1 MGKNN
6 TGKNMSSM
14 SSVAGLSKYIKTL
27 PETKFSIM
35 GMLILSFLIGS
46 IIYLCDLTP
55 NVGIIEDFI
64 TGGLFGVTVFGFAS
78 IMSGALNQQVISTL
92 HGINLKIKHSMF
104 LSVLSMTIL
113 GMIIIVGCIISQ
125 IFRVDIF
132 LNSMLF
138 GCVIIYG
145 FNTLVFWATSKVRF
159 SVAAITGLIQPI
171 LILTMYTLIT
181 FLFIDASFMGP
192 AILQITLKAI
202 VAAVIFV
209 MAIYAFI
216 RVIASPFKKNLGI
229 GVLDLLS
236 LFIAHMNE
244 GSNSLEGLFE
254 NMSEAIDTIVT
265 FVSFKAED
273 GIKALFI
280 SPSVHPGPLGDLG
293 GSNMPTLLANKFDH
307 FTMVAHGPSTHDF
320 NPIAVSEIDKIEKSV
335 KRGMERVEYSQDASK
350 FLRYNS
356 EKANIGVQF
365 FNDGMVILS
374 TFAPEAVDDIEF
386 GVGLSMMAQSRSRC
400 NVKDSVIVDCHNSF
414 TPESGEVLPGNA
426 EVFQLMDVIDKI
438 NPNQEKYEI
447 KVGCYEDTMGSLD
460 KHDGIGDSGIKT
472 MVVEVDN
479 QRTAY
484 VLFDSNNM
492 EIGFRQE
499 IIDAVS
505 DLEIDEIEVMTTDT
519 HTVNTLSRGY
529 NPIGISKRPE
539 IIQYVR
545 KSILEAINDLEKV
558 DVGTGTEK
566 IKNLNTFGPK
576 NSTELIST
584 ISSVVAVSK
593 IIAPVL
599 LITALLIVIMWLF
612 FGGL

>member
-558 DVGTGTEK
+558 EVGTGTEK
-566 IKNLNTFGPK
+566 IENLNTFGPK

-599 LITALLIVIMWLF
+599 LITALIIVFIWIF
-612 FGGL
+612 YGGL

>member
-1 MGKNN
+1 
-6 TGKNMSSM
+6 MSSM

-27 PETKFSIM
+27 PKTKYSII
-35 GMLILSFLIGS
+35 GIIIISFLIGS
-46 IIYLCDLTP
+46 VYYL
-55 NVGIIEDFI
+55 IDFI
-64 TGGLFGVTVFGFAS
+64 PNHGILQDFILGGLFGLFVLGVSS

-104 LSVLSMTIL
+104 LSGLSMTIL
-113 GMIIIVGCIISQ
+113 GIIILLGCIVSHLLQTNI
-125 IFRVDIF
+125 I
-132 LNSMLF
+132 LNSMVF
-138 GCVIIYG
+138 GCVLIYG

-159 SVAAITGLIQPI
+159 TIAAVTGFIQPL
-171 LILTMYTLIT
+171 LILAMYTLIT
-181 FLFIDASFMGP
+181 FLFIDTSFIGP
-192 AILQITLKAI
+192 IILQITIKAL
-202 VAAVIFV
+202 VAAIIFV
-209 MAIYAFI
+209 LAIYAFI
-216 RVIASPFKKNLGI
+216 KVIAAPFKKNVGI

-254 NMSEAIDTIVT
+254 NMSEAIETVVT
-265 FVSFKAED
+265 FISFKTEH

-293 GSNMPTLLANKFDH
+293 GSNMPTILANRFPH

-320 NPIAVSEIDKIEKSV
+320 NPIAVSEIDKIENSV
-335 KRGMERVEYSQDASK
+335 KNGLEKITYTADASK
-350 FLRYNS
+350 FIRYNC

-365 FNDGMVILS
+365 FNEGMVILS

-386 GVGLSMMAQSRSRC
+386 GVGLTMMAQSRSRC

-426 EVFQLMDVIDKI
+426 EVFQLINVIDKI
-438 NPNQEKYEI
+438 DPDQNKYGI
-447 KVGCYEDTMGSLD
+447 KIGCYEDTMGSLD
-460 KHDGIGDSGIKT
+460 KQEGIGDSGIKT
-472 MVVEVDN
+472 MIIEVDN

-505 DLEIDEIEVMTTDT
+505 DMDIDEIEVMTTDT

-529 NPIGISKRPE
+529 NPIGIAKRSE
-539 IIQYVR
+539 IIEYV
-545 KSILEAINDLEKV
+545 KLSIEEAIKDLEKV
-558 DVGTGTEK
+558 EVGTGTEK
-566 IKNLNTFGPK
+566 IKNLNTFGPN

-599 LITALLIVIMWLF
+599 LITALLIVFIWIF

>member
-1 MGKNN
+1 
-6 TGKNMSSM
+6 MSSM

-27 PETKFSIM
+27 PETKISII
-35 GMLILSFLIGS
+35 GIIIISFLIGS
-46 IIYLCDLTP
+46 AYYLIDLTP
-55 NVGIIEDFI
+55 GTGIIEEIIF
-64 TGGLFGVTVFGFAS
+64 GGFFGLAVLGISA
-78 IMSGALNQQVISTL
+78 IMSGALNQQVISSF

-104 LSVLSMTIL
+104 LAALAMTVLGIVVIL
-113 GMIIIVGCIISQ
+113 GAIISR
-125 IFRVDIF
+125 IIHVDLSI
-132 LNSMLF
+132 NSMIF
-138 GCVIIYG
+138 ACVLIYG
-145 FNTLVFWATSKVRF
+145 LNTLIFWTTSKVRF
-159 SVAAITGLIQPI
+159 SAAAITGLIQPVI
-171 LILTMYTLIT
+171 TIAMYISIS
-181 FLFIDASFMGP
+181 FLFVDTSFMGP
-192 AILQITLKAI
+192 VIVQILLKAL
-202 VAAVIFV
+202 VAAIIFV
-209 MAIYAFI
+209 LAIYAFI
-216 RVIASPFKKNLGI
+216 KVIASPFKKNLGI

-265 FVSFKAED
+265 FISFKTEE

-320 NPIAVSEIDKIEKSV
+320 NPIAVSEIDKIENSV
-335 KRGMERVEYSQDASK
+335 KRGLEKIEYTNEASK
-350 FLRYNS
+350 FVRYNAK
-356 EKANIGVQF
+356 KANIGVQF
-365 FNDGMVILS
+365 FNKGMVILS

-386 GVGLSMMAQSRSRC
+386 GVGLTMMAQSRSRC
-400 NVKDSVIVDCHNSF
+400 GVVDSVIVDCHNSF

-426 EVFQLMDVIDKI
+426 EVFHLIDVIDAI
-438 NPNQEKYEI
+438 NPEQEKYEI
-447 KVGCYEDTMGSLD
+447 KVGCYADNMDTLD
-460 KHDGIGDSGIKT
+460 KHDGIGESGIKT
-472 MVVEVDN
+472 MIIEVGG

-492 EIGFRQE
+492 EIGFRKE
-499 IIDAVS
+499 IIDAVT

-519 HTVNTLSRGY
+519 HTVNTISRGY
-529 NPIGISKRPE
+529 NPVGIVKRPE
-539 IIQYVR
+539 IIEYVR
-545 KSILEAINDLEKV
+545 KSINEALKDLEKV
-558 DVGTGTEK
+558 EVGTGTEK
-566 IKNLNTFGPK
+566 IENLNTFGPN

-599 LITALLIVIMWLF
+599 LVTALFIVFVWIF

>member
-1 MGKNN
+1 
-6 TGKNMSSM
+6 MSSM

-27 PETKFSIM
+27 PKTKYSII
-35 GMLILSFLIGS
+35 GMILISFLIGS
-46 IIYLCDLTP
+46 TFYLIDLTP
-55 NVGIIEDFI
+55 SQGILEDFI
-64 TGGLFGVTVFGFAS
+64 CGGLFGFAVLGISS
-78 IMSGALNQQVISTL
+78 IMSGALNQQVISSL

-104 LSVLSMTIL
+104 LSGLSMTIL
-113 GMIIIVGCIISQ
+113 GIFVLLGCIVSRI
-125 IFRVDIF
+125 INVDIF
-132 LNSMLF
+132 INSMLF
-138 GCVIIYG
+138 ACVLIYG

-159 SVAAITGLIQPI
+159 TVAALTGFIQPV
-171 LILTMYTLIT
+171 LIIAMYISIS
-181 FLFIDASFMGP
+181 FIFVDTSFMGP
-192 AILQITLKAI
+192 IIFQIILKAL
-202 VAAVIFV
+202 VASIIFV
-209 MAIYAFI
+209 LAIYAFI
-216 RVIASPFKKNLGI
+216 KIIASPFKKNLGI

-265 FVSFKAED
+265 FVSFKNEN

-293 GSNMPTLLANKFDH
+293 GSNMPTILANKFDH

-320 NPIAVSEIDKIEKSV
+320 NPIAVSEIDKIENSV
-335 KRGMERVEYSQDASK
+335 KKGLKRVEYSDSASK
-350 FLRYNS
+350 FIRYNC

-386 GVGLSMMAQSRSRC
+386 GVGLTMMAQSRNRC
-400 NVKDSVIVDCHNSF
+400 NVEDSIIVDCHNSF

-426 EVFQLMDVIDKI
+426 EVFQLIDVIDSI
-438 NPNQEKYEI
+438 DPDQEKFEV
-447 KVGCYEDTMGSLD
+447 KVGCSANDMGTLD
-460 KHDGIGDSGIKT
+460 KHEGIGESGVKT
-472 MVVEVDN
+472 MIVEVAN

-492 EIGFRQE
+492 ERGFRQE

-529 NPIGISKRPE
+529 NPIGIAKRE
-539 IIQYVR
+539 KIIEYV
-545 KSILEAINDLEKV
+545 KITIQEAIDDLEKV
-558 DVGTGTEK
+558 EVGTGTEK

-599 LITALLIVIMWLF
+599 LITSLFIAFIWIF

>member
-46 IIYLCDLTP
+46 IIYLIDLTP

-192 AILQITLKAI
+192 AIIQITLKAI

-216 RVIASPFKKNLGI
+216 RIIASPFKKNLGI

-293 GSNMPTLLANKFDH
+293 GSNMPTLLANKFNH

-335 KRGMERVEYSQDASK
+335 KRGMERVEYSPDASK

-356 EKANIGVQF
+356 EKANVGVQF

-438 NPNQEKYEI
+438 NPNQEKYEV

-460 KHDGIGDSGIKT
+460 KHEGIGDSGIKT

-558 DVGTGTEK
+558 EVGTGTEK

>member
-46 IIYLCDLTP
+46 IIYLIDLTP

-192 AILQITLKAI
+192 AIIQITLKAI

-558 DVGTGTEK
+558 EVGTGTEK

>member
-1 MGKNN
+1 
-6 TGKNMSSM
+6 MSSM

-46 IIYLCDLTP
+46 IIYLIDLTP

-192 AILQITLKAI
+192 AIIQITLKAI

-216 RVIASPFKKNLGI
+216 RIIASPFKKNLGI

-335 KRGMERVEYSQDASK
+335 KRGMERVEYSPDASK

-356 EKANIGVQF
+356 EKANVGVQF

-438 NPNQEKYEI
+438 NPNQEKYEV

-460 KHDGIGDSGIKT
+460 KHEGIGDSGIKT

-558 DVGTGTEK
+558 EVGTGTEK

>member
-1 MGKNN
+1 
-6 TGKNMSSM
+6 MSSM
-14 SSVAGLSKYIKTL
+14 SSVAGLSKFITTL
-27 PETKFSIM
+27 PKTKYSII
-35 GMLILSFLIGS
+35 GMMIISFLIGS
-46 IIYLCDLTP
+46 TYYIIDLSP
-55 NVGIIEDFI
+55 GQGIIQDFI
-64 TGGLFGVTVFGFAS
+64 YGGLFGFVVLGISS
-78 IMSGALNQQVISTL
+78 IMSGALDQQVISSL

-104 LSVLSMTIL
+104 LSGLSMTIL
-113 GMIIIVGCIISQ
+113 GIFVLLGCVISRL
-125 IFRVDIF
+125 IHVDIF
-132 LNSMLF
+132 VNSMIF
-138 GCVIIYG
+138 ACVLIYG

-159 SVAAITGLIQPI
+159 SVAAITGFIQPV
-171 LILTMYTLIT
+171 LIIAMYISIS
-181 FLFIDASFMGP
+181 FLFIDTSFMGP
-192 AILQITLKAI
+192 VIFQIILKAF
-202 VAAVIFV
+202 VASIIFV
-209 MAIYAFI
+209 IAIYAFI
-216 RVIASPFKKNLGI
+216 TVIASPFKKNLGI

-265 FVSFKAED
+265 FVSFKTEN

-293 GSNMPTLLANKFDH
+293 GSNMPTLLANKFDC

-320 NPIAVSEIDKIEKSV
+320 NPIAVSEIDKIENSIRK
-335 KRGMERVEYSQDASK
+335 GLERIEYSENASK
-350 FLRYNS
+350 FIRYNS

-365 FNDGMVILS
+365 FNEGMVILS

-386 GVGLSMMAQSRSRC
+386 GVGLTMMAQSRNHC

-414 TPESGEVLPGNA
+414 TAESGEVLPGNS
-426 EVFQLMDVIDKI
+426 EVFQLIDVIDLI
-438 NPNQEKYEI
+438 EPEQEKYDI
-447 KVGCYEDTMGSLD
+447 KIGCHSDNMEDLD
-460 KHDGIGDSGIKT
+460 KNEGVGESGIKT
-472 MVVEVDN
+472 MIIEVGN

-484 VLFDSNNM
+484 VLFDANNM

-519 HTVNTLSRGY
+519 HTVNTISRGY
-529 NPIGISKRPE
+529 NPIGIVKRAE
-539 IIQYVR
+539 IIEYAR
-545 KSILEAINDLEKV
+545 ASIIEAIKDIEKV
-558 DVGTGTEK
+558 EVGTGTNK

-599 LITALLIVIMWLF
+599 LITSLFIAFLWIF

>member
-1 MGKNN
+1 
-6 TGKNMSSM
+6 MSSM

-27 PETKFSIM
+27 PETKFSII

-46 IIYLCDLTP
+46 IVYLLDLTP

-64 TGGLFGVTVFGFAS
+64 AGGLFGVTVFGFAS

-113 GMIIIVGCIISQ
+113 GIIIIIGCIISQ

-192 AILQITLKAI
+192 AIIQITLKAI

-265 FVSFKAED
+265 FVSFKAEN

-320 NPIAVSEIDKIEKSV
+320 NPIAVSEIDKIEDSV
-335 KRGMERVEYSQDASK
+335 KRGIERVEYSPDASK

-414 TPESGEVLPGNA
+414 TPESGEVLPGNS

-438 NPNQEKYEI
+438 NPNQEKYEV

-460 KHDGIGDSGIKT
+460 KHEGIGDSGIKT
-472 MVVEVDN
+472 MVVEVGN

-492 EIGFRQE
+492 EVGFRQE
-499 IIDAVS
+499 IIDGVS

-558 DVGTGTEK
+558 EVGTGTEK

>member
-1 MGKNN
+1 
-6 TGKNMSSM
+6 MSSM
-14 SSVAGLSKYIKTL
+14 SSVAGLSKFITTL
-27 PETKFSIM
+27 PKTKYSII
-35 GMLILSFLIGS
+35 GMMIISFLIGS
-46 IIYLCDLTP
+46 TYYIIDLSP
-55 NVGIIEDFI
+55 GQGIIQDFI
-64 TGGLFGVTVFGFAS
+64 YGGLFGFVVLGISS
-78 IMSGALNQQVISTL
+78 IMSGALDQQVISSL

-104 LSVLSMTIL
+104 LSGLSMTIL
-113 GMIIIVGCIISQ
+113 GIFVLLGCVISRL
-125 IFRVDIF
+125 IHVDIF
-132 LNSMLF
+132 VNSMIF
-138 GCVIIYG
+138 ACVLIYG

-159 SVAAITGLIQPI
+159 SVAAITGFIQPV
-171 LILTMYTLIT
+171 LIIAMYISIS
-181 FLFIDASFMGP
+181 FLFIDTSFMGP
-192 AILQITLKAI
+192 VIFQIILKAF
-202 VAAVIFV
+202 VASIIFV
-209 MAIYAFI
+209 IAIYAFI
-216 RVIASPFKKNLGI
+216 TVIASPFKKNLGI

-265 FVSFKAED
+265 FVSFKTEN

-293 GSNMPTLLANKFDH
+293 GSNMPTLLANKFNC

-320 NPIAVSEIDKIEKSV
+320 NPIAVSEIDKIENSIRNGLEKI
-335 KRGMERVEYSQDASK
+335 EYSENASK
-350 FLRYNS
+350 FIRYNS

-365 FNDGMVILS
+365 FNEGMVILS

-386 GVGLSMMAQSRSRC
+386 GVGLTMMAQSRNHC

-414 TPESGEVLPGNA
+414 TAESGEVLPGNS
-426 EVFQLMDVIDKI
+426 EVFQLIDVIDLI
-438 NPNQEKYEI
+438 EPEQEKYDI
-447 KVGCYEDTMGSLD
+447 KIGCHSDNMEDLD
-460 KHDGIGDSGIKT
+460 KNEGVGESGIKT
-472 MVVEVDN
+472 MIIEVGN

-484 VLFDSNNM
+484 VLFDANNM

-519 HTVNTLSRGY
+519 HTVNTISRGY
-529 NPIGISKRPE
+529 NPIGIVKRAE
-539 IIQYVR
+539 IIEYAR
-545 KSILEAINDLEKV
+545 ASIIEAIKDIEKV
-558 DVGTGTEK
+558 EVGTGTNK

-599 LITALLIVIMWLF
+599 LITSLFIAFLWIF

>member
-1 MGKNN
+1 
-6 TGKNMSSM
+6 MSSM
-14 SSVAGLSKYIKTL
+14 SSVAGLSKYITTL
-27 PETKFSIM
+27 PKTKFSIV
-35 GMLILSFLIGS
+35 GMIVIS
-46 IIYLCDLTP
+46 
-55 NVGIIEDFI
+55 FI
-64 TGGLFGVTVFGFAS
+64 TGALYFILDITTLYGLPEEILYGGLYTILIIGVPS
-78 IMSGALNQQVISTL
+78 IMSGALNQQVISIL
-92 HGINLKIKHSMF
+92 DGINLKIKHSMF
-104 LSVLSMTIL
+104 LSALSMTIL
-113 GMIIIVGCIISQ
+113 CFIVLIGGIISRL
-125 IFRVDIF
+125 INVDIF
-132 LNSMLF
+132 LNTLLF

-145 FNTLVFWATSKVRF
+145 FNTLVFWTTSNVRF
-159 SVAAITGLIQPI
+159 SKAVTTGLIQPV
-171 LILTMYTLIT
+171 LILAMYILIT
-181 FLFIDASFMGP
+181 FLVTDTSFMGSV
-192 AILQITLKAI
+192 ILQITIKAMI
-202 VAAVIFV
+202 AGIIFV
-209 MAIYAFI
+209 LAIYAFI
-216 RVIASPFKKNLGI
+216 TIIASPFKKNLGI

-254 NMSEAIDTIVT
+254 NMGEAIDTVVT
-265 FVSFKAED
+265 FVSFKTEQ

-293 GSNMPTLLANKFDH
+293 GSNMPTILANKFDF

-320 NPIAVSEIDKIEKSV
+320 NPIAVSEIDKIENSV
-335 KRGMERVEYSQDASK
+335 KRGLKRVEYSSQASK
-350 FLRYNS
+350 FIRYTE

-386 GVGLSMMAQSRSRC
+386 GVGLTMMAQSRSKC
-400 NVKDSVIVDCHNSF
+400 GVEDSIIVDCHNSF

-426 EVFQLMDVIDKI
+426 EVFQLIDVIDKI
-438 NPNQEKYEI
+438 NPLQEKYDI
-447 KVGCYEDTMGSLD
+447 KIGCYENNMGDLN
-460 KHDGIGDSGIKT
+460 KQEGIGDSGIKT
-472 MVVEVDN
+472 MVIEVDN

-505 DLEIDEIEVMTTDT
+505 DMEIDEIEVMTTDT

-529 NPIGISKRPE
+529 NPIGIAKRAE
-539 IIQYVR
+539 IIEYV
-545 KSILEAINDLEKV
+545 KISIAESIKDLEKV
-558 DVGTGTEK
+558 EVGTGTEK
-566 IKNLNTFGPK
+566 ILNLNTFGPK

-599 LITALLIVIMWLF
+599 LITSLIIAFIWIF

>member
-1 MGKNN
+1 
-6 TGKNMSSM
+6 M
-14 SSVAGLSKYIKTL
+14 SSVAGLSKFITTL
-27 PETKFSIM
+27 PETKYSIM
-35 GMLILSFLIGS
+35 GMAIISFLIGS
-46 IIYLCDLTP
+46 AFYIIDLSP
-55 NVGIIEDFI
+55 GMGIIQDFI
-64 TGGLFGVTVFGFAS
+64 YGGLFGFVVLGVSS
-78 IMSGALNQQVISTL
+78 IMSGALNQQVISSL

-104 LSVLSMTIL
+104 LSGLSMTIL
-113 GMIIIVGCIISQ
+113 GIFVLLGCIVSRLIN
-125 IFRVDIF
+125 VDIF
-132 LNSMLF
+132 VNSMIF
-138 GCVIIYG
+138 ACVLVYG

-159 SVAAITGLIQPI
+159 SVAAITGFIQPV
-171 LILTMYTLIT
+171 LIIAMYISIS
-181 FLFIDASFMGP
+181 FLFIDTSFMGP
-192 AILQITLKAI
+192 VIFQIILKAF
-202 VAAVIFV
+202 VASIIFV
-209 MAIYAFI
+209 IAIYAFI
-216 RVIASPFKKNLGI
+216 TIIASPFKKNLGI

-254 NMSEAIDTIVT
+254 NMSEAIDTIVS
-265 FVSFKAED
+265 FVSFKTEN

-293 GSNMPTLLANKFDH
+293 GSNMPTLLANKFDC

-320 NPIAVSEIDKIEKSV
+320 NPIAVREIDKIENSIRK
-335 KRGMERVEYSQDASK
+335 GLERVEYSENASK
-350 FLRYNS
+350 FVRYNC

-365 FNDGMVILS
+365 FNEGMVILS
-374 TFAPEAVDDIEF
+374 DIEF
-386 GVGLSMMAQSRSRC
+386 GVGLTMMAQSRNHC

-414 TPESGEVLPGNA
+414 TAESGEVLPGNA
-426 EVFQLMDVIDKI
+426 EVFQLIDVIDSI
-438 NPNQEKYEI
+438 DPEQEKYDI
-447 KVGCYEDTMGSLD
+447 KIGCHEDNMDDLD
-460 KHDGIGDSGIKT
+460 KNDGVGESGIKT
-472 MVVEVDN
+472 MIVEVAN

-484 VLFDSNNM
+484 VLFDANNM

-519 HTVNTLSRGY
+519 HTVNTISRGY
-529 NPIGISKRPE
+529 NPIGIVKRAE
-539 IIQYVR
+539 IIEYAR
-545 KSILEAINDLEKV
+545 ASIIEAIKDLEKV
-558 DVGTGTEK
+558 EVGTGTNK

-599 LITALLIVIMWLF
+599 LITSLFIAFIWIF

>member
-1 MGKNN
+1 
-6 TGKNMSSM
+6 M

-27 PETKFSIM
+27 PKTEYTII
-35 GMLILSFLIGS
+35 GMIIISFLIGS
-46 IIYLCDLTP
+46 TFYIIDLSP
-55 NVGIIEDFI
+55 GQGIIQDFI
-64 TGGLFGVTVFGFAS
+64 YGGLFGFIVLGISS
-78 IMSGALNQQVISTL
+78 IMSGALNQQVISSF

-104 LSVLSMTIL
+104 LSGLSMTIL
-113 GMIIIVGCIISQ
+113 GIIVLLGCIISRL
-125 IFRVDIF
+125 INVDIF
-132 LNSMLF
+132 VNSMIF
-138 GCVIIYG
+138 ACVLIYG

-159 SVAAITGLIQPI
+159 SVAALTGFIQPV
-171 LILTMYTLIT
+171 LIIAMYISIS
-181 FLFIDASFMGP
+181 FLFIDTSFMGP
-192 AILQITLKAI
+192 AIFQIILKAF
-202 VAAVIFV
+202 VASIIFV
-209 MAIYAFI
+209 IAIYAFI
-216 RVIASPFKKNLGI
+216 TVIASPFKKNLGI

-265 FVSFKAED
+265 FVSFKTEN

-293 GSNMPTLLANKFDH
+293 GSNMPTILANKFDF

-320 NPIAVSEIDKIEKSV
+320 NPIAVNEINKIENSIK
-335 KRGMERVEYSQDASK
+335 KGLERIEYSDKASK
-350 FLRYNS
+350 FVRYNS
-356 EKANIGVQF
+356 QKANIGVQF
-365 FNDGMVILS
+365 FNEGMVILS

-386 GVGLSMMAQSRSRC
+386 GVGLTMMAQSRNHC
-400 NVKDSVIVDCHNSF
+400 DVQDSIIVDCHNSF

-426 EVFQLMDVIDKI
+426 EVFQLIDVIDSIDPKE
-438 NPNQEKYEI
+438 EKYGI
-447 KVGCYEDTMGSLD
+447 KIGCHADNMDDLD
-460 KHDGIGDSGIKT
+460 KNDGVGESGIKT
-472 MVVEVDN
+472 MIVEVGG
-479 QRTAY
+479 QRTVY
-484 VLFDSNNM
+484 MLFDANNM
-492 EIGFRQE
+492 EKGFRQE

-519 HTVNTLSRGY
+519 HTVNTISRGY
-529 NPIGISKRPE
+529 NPIGIVKRNE
-539 IIQYVR
+539 IIEYAR
-545 KSILEAINDLEKV
+545 TSIIEAIKDLEKV
-558 DVGTGTEK
+558 EVGTGTNK

-599 LITALLIVIMWLF
+599 LITSLFISFLWIF

>member
-1 MGKNN
+1 
-6 TGKNMSSM
+6 MSSM

-27 PETKFSIM
+27 PKTKFSII
-35 GMLILSFLIGS
+35 GMLIISFLIGS
-46 IIYLCDLTP
+46 ISYLIDLNPTI
-55 NVGIIEDFI
+55 GILEDI
-64 TGGLFGVTVFGFAS
+64 IAGGLFGLTVFGISS
-78 IMSGALNQQVISTL
+78 IMSGALNQQTISVV

-104 LSVLSMTIL
+104 LSVLSMTLL
-113 GMIIIVGCIISQ
+113 GIIIIVGCIISQ
-125 IFRVDIF
+125 VLKLDIF

-138 GCVIIYG
+138 GCVLIYG
-145 FNTLVFWATSKVRF
+145 FNTLVFWTTSKVRF
-159 SVAAITGLIQPI
+159 VTAAITGLIQPL
-171 LILTMYTLIT
+171 LILAMYTLIT
-181 FLFIDASFMGP
+181 FLFIDTSFMGP
-192 AILQITLKAI
+192 VILQITLKAM
-202 VAAVIFV
+202 VAAIIFV

-244 GSNSLEGLFE
+244 GSNSLEGIFE

-265 FVSFKAED
+265 FVSFKTEN

-293 GSNMPTLLANKFDH
+293 GSNMPTILANKFDH

-320 NPIAVSEIDKIEKSV
+320 NPIAVSEIDKVEESV
-335 KRGMERVEYSQDASK
+335 KKGLQTVEYSSNASK
-350 FLRYNS
+350 FIRYTA
-356 EKANIGVQF
+356 EKANIGVQL
-365 FNDGMVILS
+365 FNEGMVILS
-374 TFAPEAVDDIEF
+374 TFAPDAVDDIEF
-386 GVGLSMMAQSRSRC
+386 GVGLTMMAQSRSRC
-400 NVKDSVIVDCHNSF
+400 NVKDSIIVDCHNSF
-414 TPESGEVLPGNA
+414 TPESGEILPGNS
-426 EVFQLMDVIDKI
+426 EVFQLIDVIDTI
-438 NPNQEKYEI
+438 NPEQEKYEV

-460 KHDGIGDSGIKT
+460 KHEGIGESGIKT
-472 MVVEVDN
+472 MIVEVGN

-484 VLFDSNNM
+484 VLFDANNM

-529 NPIGISKRPE
+529 NPIGIAKRPE
-539 IIQYVR
+539 IIEYVR
-545 KSILEAINDLEKV
+545 ISIEEAMKDLEKV
-558 DVGTGTEK
+558 EVGTGTEK
-566 IKNLNTFGPK
+566 IRNLNTFGPK

-599 LITALLIVIMWLF
+599 LITALLIVFIWIF